1 MQVILF
7 IVMLAFLLEGGI
19 VGLLLGIPT
28 FLLGAWAI
36 DYISASRYRWRMK
49 SHIPPHPGVVEVS
62 PQQKE
67 TPVTTNLN
75 SVLIFHVVEVSPQQ
89 KETPEKD
96 PLEGGGS
103 SVNNDGTF

>member
-67 TPVTTNLN
+67 TP
-75 SVLIFHVVEVSPQQ
+75 
-89 KETPEKD
+89 EKD